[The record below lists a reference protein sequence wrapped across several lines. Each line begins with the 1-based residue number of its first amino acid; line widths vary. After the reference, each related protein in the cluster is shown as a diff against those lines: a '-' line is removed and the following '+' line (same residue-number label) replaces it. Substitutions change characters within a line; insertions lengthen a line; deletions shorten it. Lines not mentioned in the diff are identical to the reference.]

1 MLNTQIVL
9 ASTSPFRRELL
20 TRLGIKFETAN
31 PETVETALFGETPE
45 KTALRLAEAKARAV
59 ASQYPSAHI
68 IGSDQVAYL
77 DDQIFGKPGT
87 HENAVKQ
94 LRTMRGH
101 TVNFYTGLCLL
112 NATTN
117 QAQLRGVA
125 TLVTIRNLTDDEIEN
140 YLRMEQPYNCAG
152 SSRVEGLGI
161 AVIAKVE
168 GDDPTA
174 LIGLPLIALCDLLR
188 NEDIKII

>member
-20 TRLGIKFETAN
+20 TRLGLQFETAN
-31 PETVETALFGETPE
+31 PETIETALFGETPE
-45 KTALRLAEAKARAV
+45 MTALRLAEAKARAV

-68 IGSDQVAYL
+68 IGSDQVAFL
-77 DDQIFGKPGT
+77 DSLVFGKPET

-94 LRTMRGH
+94 LQAMRGR

-112 NATTN
+112 NAITN
-117 QAQLRGVA
+117 QAQLRGIP
-125 TLVTIRNLTDDEIEN
+125 TLVTFRNLTDDEIEN
-140 YLRMEQPYNCAG
+140 YLRMERPYNCAG
-152 SSRVEGLGI
+152 SAKSEGLGI

-174 LIGLPLIALCDLLR
+174 LIGLPLITLCDLLR
-188 NEDIKII
+188 KENIKVI